1 MTVWMVV
8 LVKGGFIQEPEVFH
22 SAADAEDRRSE
33 LALDLNPNYDELE
46 VFEKCV
52 DETTAK
58 LESPT
63 PR

>member
-8 LVKGGFIQEPEVFH
+8 LVKGGFIQEPEVFR
-22 SAADAEDRRSE
+22 SAAEAEDRRSE
-33 LALDLNPNYDELE
+33 LALDLSPDYDELE
-46 VFEKCV
+46 VFQKCI

-58 LESPT
+58 LKSPT